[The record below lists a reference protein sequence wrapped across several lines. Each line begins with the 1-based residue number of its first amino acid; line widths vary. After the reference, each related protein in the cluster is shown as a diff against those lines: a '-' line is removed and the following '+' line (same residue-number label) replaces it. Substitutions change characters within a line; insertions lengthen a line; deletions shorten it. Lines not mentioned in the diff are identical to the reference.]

1 MFKKAKS
8 LFSFVKEKLVKTRE
22 SITRSVTQVFVDT
35 VATNVNRKKVVIDDN
50 TVNELQEALILSDVS
65 FNSSE
70 RIIKKFKDGLK
81 NQETEEEVNNEFF
94 LGILQKEISAMLDRD
109 DLNINFEPGGL
120 SVFIISGVN
129 GSGKT
134 TTIGK
139 LANLIVSEIGK
150 KVMIVAADTF
160 RAAAISQLEVWAKR
174 VGVEF
179 FSNESKD
186 PSSVVYSAIEEAEKK
201 DVEVIIIDTAGRLGT
216 NNDLMMELSKIE
228 NVIKKQMGK
237 GPIENLLVLDGTS
250 GQNALSQIEK
260 FKKSINLT
268 GIVITKLDSTSKAG
282 FAISASYDYDL
293 PIKLIGVGETLHDLL
308 PFVPDDFS
316 KALFDLK

>member
-1 MFKKAKS
+1 
-8 LFSFVKEKLVKTRE
+8 
-22 SITRSVTQVFVDT
+22 
-35 VATNVNRKKVVIDDN
+35 
-50 TVNELQEALILSDVS
+50 
-65 FNSSE
+65 
-70 RIIKKFKDGLK
+70 
-81 NQETEEEVNNEFF
+81 
-94 LGILQKEISAMLDRD
+94 
-109 DLNINFEPGGL
+109 
-120 SVFIISGVN
+120 
-129 GSGKT
+129 
-134 TTIGK
+134 
-139 LANLIVSEIGK
+139 
-150 KVMIVAADTF
+150 
-160 RAAAISQLEVWAKR
+160 
-174 VGVEF
+174 
-179 FSNESKD
+179 
-186 PSSVVYSAIEEAEKK
+186 
-201 DVEVIIIDTAGRLGT
+201 
-216 NNDLMMELSKIE
+216 MMELSKIE